1 MLSGSARIPVL
12 NVMGGGG
19 QILGET
25 DKHYFVTYNVD
36 PLATVAPSAEIPF
49 NANLGVVIGGR
60 QVWLGGGASLMA
72 PNTHYFQITSP
83 KKMGTVKVGVPVIV
97 AGGNTVSL
105 VPEVAHVQDKM
116 LIISTDAVDS
126 SMGPTGWQNIG
137 EYAQQTSTLPVANLS
152 VQTGIADTMW
162 RWLLVFATGTATAGG
177 SISADVQSVAL
188 WYDANGD
195 SIFDAPDV
203 LVGTGTFGNYAGQPL
218 VAQIQIDP
226 YLQIVTA
233 DRAAQPQRFFI
244 TYTMT
249 PTAQPVDALGQ
260 PRTVGLQLL
269 PPTAGLG
276 SLPSGSLPDTPF
288 QNAISY
294 PNVYN
299 TASPLPFT
307 SKLRPIVAA
316 PQTVYVKSTPYF
328 SNSSGTFPS
337 PLLRFA
343 VDDDDTDLIVTSTA
357 GLVEPLPGATNYLE
371 LEGEI
376 VAYDTITVINP
387 PFNDLNIGGVRR
399 GLLNTAPVGHAAL
412 APLGTPIRQGDRN
425 LALMKLEMWSSAFQ
439 VQWSGLQLSR
449 ILPSGLNGDDS
460 DILRVHVYKSVT
472 PDRIFHRDPLTG
484 IDAGDPEMGNAPL
497 GLPPDTPGRVTVPIN
512 DPGIFSPGF
521 ALITPTTS
529 VFYVAVDVS
538 PTAKFS
544 HHQLIPPNE
553 VFGAAAPVPADF
565 HLTPANAG
573 HVTAFVSP
581 TVASPVYPVTP
592 TLNPI
597 TVEMDQISAAAAYQN
612 DENVPMLRLRLYTS
626 QNSAILQRIRVDRVG
641 DNGALDS
648 DVDLVKVWRD
658 PDNSGFLSSTVTA
671 PVGGV
676 YPNLLS
682 YGNETFSSATVTIIL
697 REPVTVTTVPAY
709 YFVTYDVS
717 QFAAEGSRFGV
728 AVRDPGYLTVQVP
741 NTVAFSTPTFVSN
754 PYVTVKKV
762 LSNLTLG
769 VNDLAESI
777 PGVGQA
783 QANVAMLRFNL
794 ATDIALAPIR
804 SLRLERTGGSPQDPS
819 KPMGRNTD
827 VKFVRVYKDINQND
841 ALDGADVNLSE
852 VQTAAAGSAAHDGT
866 GYSAAVSSNAGF
878 SVDMSSFPGFNLL
891 LVSTAGFPVDNTGA
905 PIGGRIFVNNA
916 ELMTFSS
923 APGCQFPPTPG
934 FYQVGGTNYP
944 CLSITSRG
952 DKLGDGPTPRLS
964 IPNGAPAKKV
974 DLFNQNN
981 DADVQT
987 VVTMSNDQF
996 ISPTAGSFFVA
1007 YDVGDA
1013 AVANNLIGLAVR
1025 AQTWFG
1031 TPRGD
1036 SVQPMLRVGVTRT
1049 QPLGQ
1054 YTTGYPFVGMNV
1066 AISPI
1071 TLSVYGLTIAP
1082 AGAGLGTQNVALM
1095 QLQLNTNTN
1104 FADVAKLRLAQ
1115 TAIDVRGI
1123 SDVSVSTTSY
1133 LNFSRVSVWL
1143 DNGSG
1148 VFNPSVSTLLGSADM
1163 PAAPPSAGVPNYV
1176 SVPLT
1181 SNGIPYLHVT
1191 TAPAVLYIA
1200 ADIGISSSTLGD
1212 RAGLKLGAFADILAS
1227 NGAPVTAAADPLKQP
1242 PFESS
1247 KVTIQSLS
1255 VPAVAVSSTGIPV
1268 IMTRAGAGIPGVAVG
1283 YPAYAEIDVANCNNG
1298 GDVNNLRN
1306 DICRDSGGSPIPD
1319 QRRWVCGDGTAGTLA
1334 TPWCNA
1340 ILSGGHWRCQTFNC
1354 PGSPPLLDVNGDGIA
1369 DNFMVGES
1377 TRPAFVSLTGD
1388 GIPARDL
1395 TGTGILEMDLNQ
1407 DGIVDMV
1414 FQNAY
1419 GGIQIMLGND
1429 ITDQGNA
1436 AKATPVPDQGFV
1448 PSAWTGQSGGLTAM
1462 LPMISATGYYQIAV
1476 GAYYDDQTSY
1486 TGAWIDV
1493 SSNAAT
1499 GTLAARSVRAQMLR
1513 TADAPFT
1520 AVKVANLTIP
1530 VPGVTK
1536 LAQSLTTDATT
1547 FKVANAAALN
1557 LPGMIYVGS
1566 EIMRADKL
1574 DNTTLRVVPLARDP
1588 APGTGRGLH
1597 GSSPI
1602 SHLSGEPV
1610 SDGAAIVFA
1619 RYISIVGSS
1628 TTYSAARP
1636 MLVYRPDPASPGA
1649 PGGVQP
1655 LEQGKT
1661 SYALRW
1667 NSAAA
1672 PDSGVI
1678 AYEVQER
1685 GGDPKDI
1692 ASTVLWRSLNL
1703 INGRIPSYTVGDPKF
1718 PGEAPRTT
1726 GYFYTYRVRA
1736 LSGGGVWSPWS
1747 PLGQNVNTGA
1757 VTGIITG
1764 VSNYPNPFDTRKG
1777 GASGKTTIT
1786 YTLNADSDVTI
1797 TVYDL
1802 LGYVVKTMNYNS
1814 GSAGGMA
1821 GPNFVTWDGRN
1832 GSGNLVSKGG
1842 YVARIKVKSPGGSS
1856 EVIRKI
1862 GVVH

>member
-1 MLSGSARIPVL
+1 V
-12 NVMGGGG
+12 
-19 QILGET
+19 
-25 DKHYFVTYNVD
+25 
-36 PLATVAPSAEIPF
+36 
-49 NANLGVVIGGR
+49 
-60 QVWLGGGASLMA
+60 
-72 PNTHYFQITSP
+72 
-83 KKMGTVKVGVPVIV
+83 
-97 AGGNTVSL
+97 
-105 VPEVAHVQDKM
+105 
-116 LIISTDAVDS
+116 
-126 SMGPTGWQNIG
+126 
-137 EYAQQTSTLPVANLS
+137 
-152 VQTGIADTMW
+152 
-162 RWLLVFATGTATAGG
+162 
-177 SISADVQSVAL
+177 
-188 WYDANGD
+188 
-195 SIFDAPDV
+195 
-203 LVGTGTFGNYAGQPL
+203 
-218 VAQIQIDP
+218 
-226 YLQIVTA
+226 
-233 DRAAQPQRFFI
+233 
-244 TYTMT
+244 
-249 PTAQPVDALGQ
+249 
-260 PRTVGLQLL
+260 
-269 PPTAGLG
+269 
-276 SLPSGSLPDTPF
+276 
-288 QNAISY
+288 
-294 PNVYN
+294 
-299 TASPLPFT
+299 
-307 SKLRPIVAA
+307 
-316 PQTVYVKSTPYF
+316 
-328 SNSSGTFPS
+328 
-337 PLLRFA
+337 
-343 VDDDDTDLIVTSTA
+343 VTSTA
-357 GLVEPLPGATNYLE
+357 GLVEPLPGATNYLQI
-371 LEGEI
+371 EGEI
-376 VAYDTITVINP
+376 VAYDTITVSG
-387 PFNDLNIGGVRR
+387 PFSDLTLGGVRR
-399 GLLNTAPVGHAAL
+399 GLLNTAPAVHAVG
-412 APLGTPIRQGDRN
+412 APIGTPIRQGDRN
-425 LALMKLEMWSSAFQ
+425 LALMKLEVWSSAFQ

-449 ILPSGLNGDDS
+449 ILPSGLNGDDA
-460 DILRVHVYKSVT
+460 DIQRVHVYKSVT

-484 IDAGDPEMGNAPL
+484 INAGDPEMGSAPL
-497 GLPPDTPGRVTVPIN
+497 GQPPDTPGKVTIPIN

-553 VFGAAAPVPADF
+553 VFGAAAPLPADF
-565 HLTPANAG
+565 QLTPANAG
-573 HVTAFVSP
+573 HQTVFVSP

-612 DENVPMLRLRLYTS
+612 DKNVPMLRLRLRTS
-626 QNSAILQRIRVDRVG
+626 QNSAILERIRIDRVG

-648 DVDLVKVWRD
+648 DIDLVKVWKD

-671 PVGGV
+671 QTGGV
-676 YPNLLS
+676 YPNMLS
-682 YGNETFSSATVTIIL
+682 YGNETFSSGTVTIIL

-709 YFVTYDVS
+709 YFISYDLS

-728 AVRDPGYLTVQVP
+728 AVRDPSYLTVQVP
-741 NTVAFSTPTFVSN
+741 NTVVFSTPTFVSN

-769 VNDLAESI
+769 VNDLAQNI

-804 SLRLERTGGSPQDPS
+804 SLRLERTGGSPQDPT

-841 ALDGADVNLSE
+841 ELDGADVNLTE
-852 VQTAAAGSAAHDGT
+852 VQTSVAGSAASDGA
-866 GYSAAVSSNAGF
+866 GYSASVSSTAGF
-878 SVDMSSFPGFNLL
+878 SVDMSSFPGFSLL
-891 LVSTAGFPVDNTGA
+891 VVSTAGFPRDSVGA
-905 PIGGRIFVNNA
+905 PTGGKLFVNNA

-923 APGCQFPPTPG
+923 APGCQFPPLPG
-934 FYQVGGTNYP
+934 FYQTGGVNYP
-944 CLSITSRG
+944 CLNIISRG
-952 DKLGDGPTPRLS
+952 DKLGESLTPLLS

-974 DLFNQNN
+974 DVFNQNN

-987 VVTMSNDQF
+987 VVTMSNDQY

-1025 AQTWFG
+1025 APTWFG

-1036 SVQPMLRVGVTRT
+1036 SVKPEVRIGVTRT

-1082 AGAGLGTQNVALM
+1082 SGAGLGTQNVALM
-1095 QLQLNTNTN
+1095 QLQLKTNTN

-1115 TAIDVRGI
+1115 TATDVRGQT
-1123 SDVSVSTTSY
+1123 DVSVSTTSY
-1133 LNFSRVSVWL
+1133 LNFSRVSIWL

-1148 VFNPSVSTLLGSADM
+1148 VFNPSVSTLLGSAAM
-1163 PAAPPSAGVPNYV
+1163 PAVPPSAGMPNYV
-1176 SVPLT
+1176 TIPL
-1181 SNGIPYLHVT
+1181 SHNGIPYLHVT
-1191 TAPAVLYIA
+1191 TAAAVVYIA
-1200 ADIGISSSTLGD
+1200 ADIGTSTGTLGD
-1212 RAGLKLGAFADILAS
+1212 RAGIKLNAFADILAS
-1227 NGAPVTAAADPLKQP
+1227 NGAPVSAAADPVRQP

-1268 IMTRAGAGIPGVAVG
+1268 IVTRAGTGVPAAAVG
-1283 YPAYAEIDVANCNNG
+1283 FPAYAEIDIANCNNG

-1306 DICRDSGGSPIPD
+1306 DICRDNSGSPIPD
-1319 QRRWVCGDGTAGTLA
+1319 QRRWVCGDGSPGVPA
-1334 TPWCNA
+1334 TPWCA
-1340 ILSGGHWRCQTFNC
+1340 AALTDGHWRCQTFNC
-1354 PGSPPLLDVNGDGIA
+1354 PGGPPLLDVNGDGIA

-1377 TRPAFVSLTGD
+1377 SRPMFVSLTGD

-1414 FQNAY
+1414 FTNAY

-1436 AKATPVPDQGFV
+1436 NKATPVPDQGFV
-1448 PSAWTGQSGGLTAM
+1448 PSAWTGKSGGLAAM

-1476 GAYYDDQTSY
+1476 GAFYDDQTSF

-1493 SSNAAT
+1493 SSNAEA
-1499 GTLAARSVRAQMLR
+1499 GTLAARGVRAAMLR
-1513 TADAPFT
+1513 TADAPYT

-1536 LAQSLTTDATT
+1536 LTQSLATDATS

-1557 LPGMIYVGS
+1557 LPGIIYVGS
-1566 EIMRADKL
+1566 EIMRADRI
-1574 DNTTLRVVPLARDP
+1574 DNTTLRVVALDRDP
-1588 APGTGRGLH
+1588 APGNGRGLR

-1602 SHLSGEPV
+1602 THLSGEPV

-1619 RYISIVGSS
+1619 RYVSILGSS

-1636 MLVYRPDPASPGA
+1636 MLVYRSDPAAPGA
-1649 PGGVQP
+1649 PGAVQP

-1667 NSAAA
+1667 NAAGP

-1685 GGDPKDI
+1685 GGDPKDL

-1703 INGRIPSYTVGDPKF
+1703 INGKVPAYTVGDPKF
-1718 PGEAPRTT
+1718 PGEGPRQS
-1726 GYFYTYRVRA
+1726 GFYYSYRARA

-1757 VTGIITG
+1757 AGGIITG

-1777 GASGKTTIT
+1777 GPGGQTTIT
-1786 YTLNADSDVTI
+1786 YTLNGDSDVTI
-1797 TVYDL
+1797 TIYDL
-1802 LGYVVKTMNYNS
+1802 LGYAVKTLSYTA
-1814 GSAGGMA
+1814 GAEGGMA
-1821 GPNFVTWDGRN
+1821 GPNFVKWDGRN

-1842 YVARIKVKSPGGSS
+1842 YVARIKVKSPNGSS